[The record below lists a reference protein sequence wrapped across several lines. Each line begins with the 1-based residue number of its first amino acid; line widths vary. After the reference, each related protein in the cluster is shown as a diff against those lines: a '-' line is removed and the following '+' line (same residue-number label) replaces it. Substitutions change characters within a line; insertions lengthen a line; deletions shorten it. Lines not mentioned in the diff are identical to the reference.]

1 MKSLLAQGIT
11 NPIVG
16 NSGEGKGL
24 PFFSIFV
31 PRLIT
36 LGLIVGSLIFFF
48 VLLIGAIQ
56 WMTSGGDKAAVE
68 AARGKITNAII
79 GVVLLFAIFV
89 ILSLV
94 GDFFNISLT
103 QFTLPKLTR

>member
-16 NSGEGKGL
+16 NSGEGKGI
-24 PFFSIFV
+24 PFFGTFI

-36 LGLIVGSLIFFF
+36 LGLIVGSLVFFF

-68 AARGKITNAII
+68 AARGKITNAIVGI
-79 GVVLLFAIFV
+79 VLLFAIFV
-89 ILSLV
+89 ILSVV
-94 GDFFNISLT
+94 GNFFNISLT
-103 QFTLPKLTR
+103 EFTLPKLTP